1 MCLICSESKF
11 LVLFATDGLQYWALR
26 WLIVITT
33 EQITLIP
40 YKART
45 NHILNTLNIIT
56 NLKYIGFDIL
66 FVHFEQFIGTL

>member
-1 MCLICSESKF
+1 LTNNDK
-11 LVLFATDGLQYWALR
+11 
-26 WLIVITT
+26 T